1 VKRPARTRPSRAP
14 ASARDAVIWHDVEC
28 GGYGADLP
36 LWREL
41 AGENGGPILD
51 LGAGTG
57 RVTLDLAAAGHDVT
71 AIDVDAVLL
80 DELAER
86 AREGGLDVR
95 RITAD
100 ARTLDVAGSF
110 GLVLAPMQ
118 FLQIMGG
125 EAGRATLLKS
135 VAACLKPGG
144 AFAAAISDVDDA
156 IAAEDA
162 PPPLPDVGERDGWVY
177 SSLPLDVRPEPGGI
191 AVEWLRQVVSP
202 AGELSERRHTE
213 VLDSLTPDQ
222 LVREATAHGLRPEA
236 RHEIAHTTEY
246 IGSTVIVCRR

>member
-1 VKRPARTRPSRAP
+1 
-14 ASARDAVIWHDVEC
+14 VIWHDVEC

-41 AGENGGPILD
+41 AGKAGGPILD

-57 RVTLDLAAAGHDVT
+57 RVTLDLAATGHDVT
-71 AIDVDAVLL
+71 ALDADTVLL
-80 DELAER
+80 DELAAR
-86 AREGGLDVR
+86 ARERGLDVR
-95 RITAD
+95 CIAAD
-100 ARTLDVAGSF
+100 ARALPAAGPF
-110 GLVLAPMQ
+110 ALVLAPMQ
-118 FLQIMGG
+118 FVQIVGG
-125 EAGRATLLKS
+125 EPGRAALLER
-135 VAACLKPGG
+135 VAACLEPGG

-162 PPPLPDVGERDGWVY
+162 PPPLPDVGERHGWVY

-213 VLDSLTPDQ
+213 FLDSLTPDQ
-222 LVREATAHGLRPEA
+222 LVREAAAHGLRPEA